1 MLSAAEKFTEDC
13 MAPDFN
19 HQIVLQGDA
28 ETRTYEFQI
37 REQTDGKTLFSK
49 GAGGYAAFSA
59 ATDRANFKCLWSP
72 DSKFV
77 AVFTR
82 GSKRSG
88 DTTIYSVTDDK
99 VQEITVPDLMPLIA
113 RHLTSEMRA
122 LWVRPEVWLPD
133 HSFLLSVEGTQMDEE
148 HGSFRFILTL
158 NLKPDKSGKVSAEI
172 ASFQQ
177 DRTVPLSIK

>member
-1 MLSAAEKFTEDC
+1 

-19 HQIVLQGDA
+19 HQVVLQGDI
-28 ETRTYEFQI
+28 ETRAYELLI
-37 REQTDGKTLFSK
+37 RAPTDGKILFSSA
-49 GAGGYAAFSA
+49 AGGYAAFSA
-59 ATDRANFKCLWSP
+59 ATDPANFKCLWSP

-82 GSKRSG
+82 GTKRSG
-88 DTTIYSVTDDK
+88 DTTIYSVTNDK
-99 VQEITVPDLMPLIA
+99 VQEITFPELMPLIA

-133 HSFLLSVEGTQMDEE
+133 HSLLLSVAGTQMDEE
-148 HGSFRFILTL
+148 HSNFRFILTL
-158 NLKPDKSGKVSAEI
+158 NLKPDKSGKFAAEI

-177 DRTVPLSIK
+177 DRTVPFSIK